1 MHGVSQ
7 TFESQGTLSSRA
19 NTLGNIDSMWNLYFG
34 MEYWEVEVRIPERY
48 LITVCVQRRGS
59 ETYGKLSTEI

>member
-1 MHGVSQ
+1 
-7 TFESQGTLSSRA
+7 
-19 NTLGNIDSMWNLYFG
+19 MWDLYFG
-34 MEYWEVEVRIPERY
+34 MDHGEVEVGSPERD